1 MKDPAMM
8 QMQMT
13 GGQGMTPEAQMAMAM
28 KQHVEE
34 CRNQDLL
41 FEKAGVEQ
49 DQVLYT
55 IEQLELEK
63 DPEFMR
69 IAQEMQFKMMAMV
82 QQAQGGGMGG
92 G

>member
-13 GGQGMTPEAQMAMAM
+13 GGQGMTQEAQMAMAM

-82 QQAQGGGMGG
+82 
-92 G
+92 